1 MGEVISPRVLEALAA
16 VTGEVH
22 LDSAL
27 RIVAR
32 EAIDHR
38 LAQLAERIRTLE
50 YKYGSTFEAFD
61 TRFQAG
67 EIPDQYGYEVEQDY
81 LEWEGLLCW
90 QQRLR
95 GVREWV
101 RLVKETPTVH
111 SSSGRS

>member
-38 LAQLAERIRTLE
+38 LAPLAERIRTLE
-50 YKYGSTFEAFD
+50 HTYGSTFEACD
-61 TRFQAG
+61 TRCQAG
-67 EIPDQYGYEVEQDY
+67 EIPDQYGYAVEQDD
-81 LEWEGLLCW
+81 LDWEGLVCR

-95 GVREWV
+95 EAREWV
-101 RLVKETPTVH
+101 R
-111 SSSGRS
+111 